1 MYTRHFSVAVLSGPK
16 TKVGLGKS
24 ILGPPVEK
32 LMEIYRVTLYG
43 SEAALDHPAQRE
55 VVVDRER
62 SQVEKC
68 VVIGAEGED
77 VPLHLRLV
85 D

>member
-1 MYTRHFSVAVLSGPK
+1 
-16 TKVGLGKS
+16 
-24 ILGPPVEK
+24 
-32 LMEIYRVTLYG
+32 MEIYRVTLYG
-43 SEAALDHPAQRE
+43 SEPALDHPAQRE

-77 VPLHLRLV
+77 VPLHIWSVVRFA
-85 D
+85 

>member
-1 MYTRHFSVAVLSGPK
+1 MYAGHFSVAVLSGPK

-32 LMEIYRVTLYG
+32 LMEIYRVTLHG
-43 SEAALDHPAQRE
+43 SERALDHPVQRE

-62 SQVEKC
+62 PQVEKY
-68 VVIGAEGED
+68 VVIGAEAED
-77 VPLHLRLV
+77 VPLHI
-85 D
+85 